1 MICTH
6 ATPVKR
12 VRADPA
18 DGQVS
23 TLCGSVGAWWWDLLI
38 DDEIDESFWEAE
50 LRQEHAALMERLE
63 EIDMEMQWFFDSS
76 VDSNADDEHD
86 PEGQTIAFE
95 RALLAADGSRTREH
109 LEEVEAALERLA
121 QGDYGLC
128 EVCHE
133 AIDPDRLEVRPTAR
147 TCVAHAPQRR

>member
-1 MICTH
+1 M
-6 ATPVKR
+6 
-12 VRADPA
+12 
-18 DGQVS
+18 
-23 TLCGSVGAWWWDLLI
+23 

-95 RALLAADGSRTREH
+95 RALLAADRSRTREH
-109 LEEVEAALERLA
+109 FEEVEAALERLA
-121 QGDYGLC
+121 QGNYGLC